1 MYREIYIDKDYLLCS
16 NGFKPQGSDVDG
28 HKMGFLKRDPSTFE
42 KQGNVAKT
50 CAYLR
55 HIVHY
60 LVVPWLEKIASNEL
74 SGGNE

>member
-1 MYREIYIDKDYLLCS
+1 MKKVICYVAMVS
-16 NGFKPQGSDVDG
+16 NPIQGSDVDG

-60 LVVPWLEKIASNEL
+60 LLVPWLEKIASNEL